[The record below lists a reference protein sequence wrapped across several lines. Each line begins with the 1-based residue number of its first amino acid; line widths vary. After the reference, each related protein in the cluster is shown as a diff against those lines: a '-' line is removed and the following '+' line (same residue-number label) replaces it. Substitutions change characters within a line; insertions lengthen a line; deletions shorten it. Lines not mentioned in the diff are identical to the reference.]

1 MSWSNSEASEQ
12 TNRDGFPADILVNLD
27 RSIRTGL
34 AVQLQHQ
41 LRVAIQ
47 QGRLTAGTTLPPSR
61 ILAQQLGVSRSVVVT
76 AYEHLTADGYLA
88 GRQGS
93 GTQVQHLG
101 TSVLPAPTTEIAG
114 HAVRLIGGLPD
125 PALFPRAEWLR
136 HYRAAVNDIPNNA
149 LTYPGPLGAMALRQ
163 ALADYLARVRGVAAS
178 PENIQVTTGIT
189 QAVALVARAL
199 KARGGR
205 AIALEDPCFAF
216 HRDTITNAGLTAVPV
231 PVDHDGINVDHLAG
245 LDVDAVLVAPAHSYP
260 TGVVLSPD
268 RRTALVDWARRR
280 KTLIVEDDYD
290 AEFRYDRQ
298 PIGAL
303 QGLAPELIAYAGCA
317 SKTLTPA
324 LRLGWIA
331 LPQWLID
338 DVTRQKLYDDMGN
351 TLLEQLAFARFMAGG
366 GMARHLR
373 RVRPTYRRR
382 RDALLAALTVSFPD
396 ATPMGVSAGLHLH
409 VQLPDHCDEDA
420 IVDAAYRRGVH
431 VGGAR
436 WYWADP
442 STAPPALVIGY
453 GSVSESD
460 IGQAI
465 AVLGSLAHVR

>member
-1 MSWSNSEASEQ
+1 
-12 TNRDGFPADILVNLD
+12 
-27 RSIRTGL
+27 
-34 AVQLQHQ
+34 
-41 LRVAIQ
+41 
-47 QGRLTAGTTLPPSR
+47 
-61 ILAQQLGVSRSVVVT
+61 
-76 AYEHLTADGYLA
+76 
-88 GRQGS
+88 
-93 GTQVQHLG
+93 
-101 TSVLPAPTTEIAG
+101 
-114 HAVRLIGGLPD
+114 
-125 PALFPRAEWLR
+125 
-136 HYRAAVNDIPNNA
+136 
-149 LTYPGPLGAMALRQ
+149 
-163 ALADYLARVRGVAAS
+163 
-178 PENIQVTTGIT
+178 
-189 QAVALVARAL
+189 
-199 KARGGR
+199 
-205 AIALEDPCFAF
+205 
-216 HRDTITNAGLTAVPV
+216 
-231 PVDHDGINVDHLAG
+231 
-245 LDVDAVLVAPAHSYP
+245 
-260 TGVVLSPD
+260 
-268 RRTALVDWARRR
+268 
-280 KTLIVEDDYD
+280 
-290 AEFRYDRQ
+290 
-298 PIGAL
+298 
-303 QGLAPELIAYAGCA
+303 
-317 SKTLTPA
+317 
-324 LRLGWIA
+324 

-382 RDALLAALTVSFPD
+382 RDALLAALAASFPD